1 MDWITSGLAPLYTLG
16 VKLYNYML
24 GFSLGFGLNTPQ
36 GASSTAWAYV
46 SGTLFPFFQAIA
58 ATMLN
63 LFFYI
68 GICRQVGN
76 LRESMTIETGVNVLI
91 KVLLGNL
98 AINSVLWFSK
108 WVFSVTKVTGGVII
122 GESDFRGL
130 EDSSVNEV
138 QLMVLM
144 VIGII
149 FLVIAIVCAA
159 TIYP

>member
-76 LRESMTIETGVNVLI
+76 LTLAPVAAKYQTTKYHSI
-91 KVLLGNL
+91 LL
-98 AINSVLWFSK
+98 S
-108 WVFSVTKVTGGVII
+108 
-122 GESDFRGL
+122 
-130 EDSSVNEV
+130 
-138 QLMVLM
+138 
-144 VIGII
+144 
-149 FLVIAIVCAA
+149 FLSCFLRKL
-159 TIYP
+159 